1 VIRYAPDSEAAA
13 EYRELAKE
21 VLKDEAA

>member
-1 VIRYAPDSEAAA
+1 VIRYASDPEAAA